1 MKTID
6 RYVLSKVLWPLTA
19 TLAIAVFAL
28 LLERLVRL
36 LDLVVTKG
44 SPLSLVLKM
53 LTSLIPHYIGIALPA
68 AFFVAVLLAIMQLS
82 RNSELYAIQAAG
94 IGLRRILIPILG
106 LAVVLTICSAFTLNY
121 LQPYSR
127 YAYRAFAF
135 TLTNSAWD
143 AAVDG
148 GSFFT
153 GFQGKTILV
162 EGVTKNGG
170 QLSGIFL
177 HREKPSG
184 GSLTIT
190 AEEGQILRKS
200 EDFQISLR
208 LHNGVRAETK
218 AAGATPN
225 VVKFE
230 QFDVPL
236 DLAFDLEPFHP
247 RGGDEEE
254 LTLAELWAIWDHPP
268 PGFTAARIGAEIN
281 SRLVRIVTILVLPFL
296 AVPLGMASRRQP
308 RNTGLVVGVVLL
320 VLYHYVLQFGYS
332 LTEIGRV
339 SPGIGLWL
347 PFAIFASASIL
358 GFYAA
363 VDRPEQN
370 SLSAALVR
378 IGEISG
384 MFRIGVSRLWKARQ

>member
-6 RYVLSKVLWPLTA
+6 RYVLSKILWPLSA

-28 LLERLVRL
+28 LLERLVGL

-82 RNSELYAIQAAG
+82 RNSELFAIQAAG
-94 IGLRRILIPILG
+94 IGLRRLLIPILG
-106 LAVVLTICSAFTLNY
+106 LAVVLMICSAFTLNY

-143 AAVDG
+143 AAVEG
-148 GSFFT
+148 GAFFT
-153 GFQGKTILV
+153 GFHGNTILV
-162 EGVTKNGG
+162 EGVSENGRK
-170 QLSGIFL
+170 LSGIFV
-177 HREKPSG
+177 HKKRPSG
-184 GSLTIT
+184 GTLTIT
-190 AEEGQILRKS
+190 AEEGEILRRS
-200 EDFQISLR
+200 EDFQISLK
-208 LHNGVRAETK
+208 LYNGIRAETK
-218 AAGATPN
+218 AEDATPN
-225 VVKFE
+225 VVRFD

-236 DLAFDLEPFHP
+236 DLSFDLEPFHP

-268 PGFTAARIGAEIN
+268 PDFTAARIGAEIN
-281 SRLVRIVTILVLPFL
+281 SRLVRIVTILVLPFF
-296 AVPLGMASRRQP
+296 AVPLGMGSQRQP

-320 VLYHYVLQFGYS
+320 ILYHYVLQFGYS

-358 GFYAA
+358 GFRAA

-370 SLSAALVR
+370 SLSAALVW
-378 IGEISG
+378 IGDISG
-384 MFRIGVSRLWKARQ
+384 MFRIGVARLWKVRR

>member
-6 RYVLSKVLWPLTA
+6 RYVLSKILWPLTA

-82 RNSELYAIQAAG
+82 RNSELHAIQAAG
-94 IGLRRILIPILG
+94 IGLRRLLIPIMG
-106 LAVVLTICSAFTLNY
+106 LAVVLTVCSAFTLNY

-143 AAVDG
+143 ATVQG
-148 GSFFT
+148 GLFFT
-153 GFQGKTILV
+153 GFHGKTILV
-162 EGVTKNGG
+162 DDVSENGRK
-170 QLSGIFL
+170 LSGIFV
-177 HREKPSG
+177 HRERPSG
-184 GSLTIT
+184 GSLTVT
-190 AEEGQILRKS
+190 AEEGQILRKG
-200 EDFQISLR
+200 EDFQVSLR
-208 LHNGVRAETK
+208 LYDGIRAETK
-218 AAGATPN
+218 AEGATPN
-225 VVKFE
+225 IVRFE
-230 QFDVPL
+230 RFDVPL
-236 DLAFDLEPFHP
+236 DLAFDLEPFHA

-254 LTLAELWAIWDHPP
+254 LTLSELWAIWDDPP
-268 PGFTAARIGAEIN
+268 PDFTTARIGAEIN
-281 SRLVRIVTILVLPFL
+281 SRLVRIVTILVLPFF
-296 AVPLGMASRRQP
+296 AVPLGIASRRQP
-308 RNTGLVVGVVLL
+308 RNTGLAVGVVLL
-320 VLYHYVLQFGYS
+320 ILYHYVLQFGYS
-332 LTEIGRV
+332 LTEIGLV

-358 GFYAA
+358 GFLVAI
-363 VDRPEQN
+363 DRPEQN
-370 SLSAALVR
+370 SLSVALAR
-378 IGEISG
+378 IGKISG
-384 MFRIGVSRLWKARQ
+384 MFRNGVARLWKAHQ